1 MRYTIILIAF
11 VLLNGLNLLRAQEKF
26 TKQELVQK
34 LKEGNYT
41 DVYEFLE
48 SNYRKFP
55 KDPDYTY
62 YTAVCRV
69 QLNTRI
75 SDAIEM
81 LKLSTQ
87 EKSFKESWFYLGRGY
102 LLNYQ
107 FPEAKEA
114 FERFKDKAGKDE
126 EEKVMLPMYLSMCNN
141 AQNMCSESKKLTVTR
156 IDTIEE
162 RNLLSFLNKQ
172 QIKGHLEKAGD
183 TERPS
188 SKIREGIR
196 YSGDNIVL
204 ESKCPFG
211 KKYKDIFF
219 LKNEDM
225 DIARSKTVGSLV
237 NSEYEESFVFFD
249 ETIPAM
255 YFSSQGHNSAGG
267 YDIFKSCYDNV
278 TKSWSKPVN
287 LGFPINTP
295 ADEIAY
301 VTIPGTSRS
310 LLASKRNG
318 DPFKVVVYTLES
330 AEQAVAET
338 IVLTDAYHIAMLKPG
353 KQNFSTLKKTA
364 VNPNNEVPPE
374 IKNEPNYQ
382 NLIHEALNLQIRS
395 DSIRRISDVK
405 KEQLMVTKYETDK
418 AKLWQ
423 EIKVLDTK
431 ADEIQQKAD
440 VLYKKA
446 REIEAVK
453 QRESQAK
460 AQELA
465 QKAFSGKDNRPNGS
479 NPASNLS
486 PAKSSSGEKQ
496 EIHYRIQVG
505 VFSKPPPEAIFAGFT
520 NLYKEDLSNGA
531 GKKYYIGL
539 YRKVG
544 EAEKELIK
552 IKDAGFRDAYIIGF
566 YNGKIVPLS
575 RARELEISFQK
586 Q

>member
-1 MRYTIILIAF
+1 
-11 VLLNGLNLLRAQEKF
+11 LLRAQEKF
-26 TKQELVQK
+26 TKQELTEEMK
-34 LKEGNYT
+34 KGNYT
-41 DVYEFLE
+41 DVYESLE

-55 KDPDYTY
+55 KDPDYIY

-75 SDAIEM
+75 DEAIEM
-81 LKLSTQ
+81 LKQSTQ
-87 EKSFKESWFYLGRGY
+87 EKQFKESWFYLGRAY
-102 LLNYQ
+102 MLNYQ
-107 FPEAKEA
+107 FSEAKEA
-114 FERFKDKAGKDE
+114 FDRFKDKAGKDE
-126 EEKVMLPMYLSMCNN
+126 EEKALLPMYLSMCANG
-141 AQNMCSESKKLTVTR
+141 QNVCGESKKLTVTR

-183 TERPS
+183 TERLS
-188 SKIREGIR
+188 SKIREGVK
-196 YSGDNIVL
+196 YSSEDILL

-219 LKNEDM
+219 LKDEDL
-225 DIARSKTVGSLV
+225 DIARLKNAGNVV

-267 YDIFKSCYDNV
+267 YDIFKSCYDKV
-278 TKSWSKPVN
+278 TKKWSTPAN

-295 ADEIAY
+295 SDEVAY

-318 DPFKVVVYTLES
+318 DPHKVVVYTFEG
-330 AEQAVAET
+330 AEQAAVEPVAT
-338 IVLTDAYHIAMLKPG
+338 TDAYRIAMLKAG
-353 KQNFSTLKKTA
+353 KQSFPTLKKA
-364 VNPNNEVPPE
+364 ALNPKNEVPPE

-382 NLIHEALNLQIRS
+382 NLIHDALNMQIRS
-395 DSIRRISDVK
+395 DSIRRISDEK
-405 KEQLMVTKYETDK
+405 KEQLMVTKNESDK

-431 ADEIQQKAD
+431 ADDIQQKAD

-465 QKAFSGKDNRPNGS
+465 QKAFSGKDNRSNGS
-479 NPASNLS
+479 GNPSNLS
-486 PAKSSSGEKQ
+486 AVKSSSQEKQ

-505 VFSKPPPEAIFAGFT
+505 VFSKAPPEAIFAGFT

-539 YRKVG
+539 YKKVG

-575 RARELEISFQK
+575 RARELEISLQK